1 MDRHSEWWRCCN
13 LREYIFHDL
22 ILFLPSPESFFTH
35 SPILSAVLSQVNGY
49 LPVVLLLVII
59 LILPHIFYGIAL
71 HYEDRKTESDVQT
84 SIIGRYFYYQ
94 ASRTQ

>member
-1 MDRHSEWWRCCN
+1 MNIFTSPRQSHER
-13 LREYIFHDL
+13 LR
-22 ILFLPSPESFFTH
+22 
-35 SPILSAVLSQVNGY
+35 QVNGY

-71 HYEDRKTESDVQT
+71 HYEDRKTESDVQA

-94 ASRTQ
+94 VNLS